1 MFITDIA
8 QAQTVLADN
17 DIQLITF
24 SHNICYDT
32 SLAQMYFDDFQAGYT
47 GFDTQMFGSRQTDY
61 MIVYS
66 DDVKKTDKYF
76 TVSQLKRMRKGELL
90 ELCEQLEI
98 HTYDCDKKADLIDY
112 LTSVD
117 YEDFYKSHYLYNNFY
132 DLDCDLDIT
141 GYSQGD
147 RVKIKLIGQE
157 AQSLTDEGMTNLFYD
172 TPISGN
178 IDVYINGELVNEI
191 YADEM
196 LPSSYD
202 YFDKDDFIRYVADYI
217 NGEDYKDLL
226 LEYLENNLPSALDYV

>member
-8 QAQTVLADN
+8 EAQTVLADN

-24 SHNICYDT
+24 SHNICYDI
-32 SLAQMYFDDFQAGYT
+32 SLGQMYFNDFQAGYT
-47 GFDTQMFGSRQTDY
+47 GFDTQMFGRRQTDY

-76 TVSQLKRMRKGELL
+76 AVSQLKKMRKDELL

-98 HTYDCDKKADLIDY
+98 YPDDCDKKADLIDY

-117 YEDFYKSHYLYNNFY
+117 YEDFYKSHYQNSNFY

-191 YADEM
+191 YADEI

-226 LEYLENNLPSALDYV
+226 LEYLEDNLPSALDYK